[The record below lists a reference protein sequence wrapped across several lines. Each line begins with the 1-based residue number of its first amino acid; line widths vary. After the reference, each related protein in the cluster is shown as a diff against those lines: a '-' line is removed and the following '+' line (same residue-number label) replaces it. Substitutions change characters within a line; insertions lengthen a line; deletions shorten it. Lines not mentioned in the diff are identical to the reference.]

1 RGPVLFTNGRD
12 TQQSKILINGGLGGF
27 VSLTAGF
34 KDVMLEASKGEAEAS
49 GGGEANTCGHG
60 CSRAPSH
67 PVTPSISQFSRIFLR
82 NPEGQSLISE

>member
-1 RGPVLFTNGRD
+1 TKLNNNARRGPVLFTNGRD

-49 GGGEANTCGHG
+49 GGGV
-60 CSRAPSH
+60 SPSFFH
-67 PVTPSISQFSRIFLR
+67 NITINNQNGRF
-82 NPEGQSLISE
+82 